1 MKNSIFYNNSLN
13 CNSLI
18 FQLIKKGR
26 KGINYER
33 KKYEK
38 KKKGLAIGKS
48 DFKEIITRIMGKKLK
63 WSLK

>member
-1 MKNSIFYNNSLN
+1 MI
-13 CNSLI
+13 
-18 FQLIKKGR
+18 QLIKKGR